1 MNNMLSSIYYPF
13 KNVEINDLIFSKIY
27 CEYNKTDDTD
37 DNWDKIVIDDNII
50 ICDKTECLKKI
61 SHKVKKFK
69 EIEQPILFTKYF
81 KLTSSNMK
89 LEINKDLILESSCGK
104 FYILKNLSES
114 SSNLS
119 ESSSNLSESSSNT
132 QHVLNEILNYLY
144 DKYNEFN
151 KCPCSSGSGSDS
163 VSASKDHFSSH

>member
-1 MNNMLSSIYYPF
+1 MTNILSSIYYPF

-27 CEYNKTDDTD
+27 CEYNNTDDTDDTD

-50 ICDKTECLKKI
+50 ICDKTEFLKKI
-61 SHKVKKFK
+61 SDKVKKFK
-69 EIEQPILFTKYF
+69 EIEQPFLFTKYF

-104 FYILKNLSES
+104 FYILKK
-114 SSNLS
+114 
-119 ESSSNLSESSSNT
+119 LSESSSNT
-132 QHVLNEILNYLY
+132 QNVLNEILNYLR
-144 DKYNEFN
+144 DKDNEFK
-151 KCPCSSGSGSDS
+151 KCPCSSGSDS